1 MSELLTAAAV
11 IAPFVSTAA
20 TSFAGAVVQSAQ
32 SRLADGAV
40 ERGRVLL
47 GRVLRRN
54 PDDPPCTE
62 QDAAAATAVEQLS
75 AEDRQILEAA
85 IGTWLTT
92 GNDLSAESLRSHIE
106 LAHRTTR
113 SADRIEV
120 TTHGD
125 GSPAIGKMETANFY
139 FNPRPGQ
146 GAGS

>member
-20 TSFAGAVVQSAQ
+20 TSFAGAVVDSAQ
-32 SRLADGAV
+32 TRLADSAV

-54 PDDPPCTE
+54 PDDPPETE
-62 QDAAAATAVEQLS
+62 EDTVAATAIEQLS
-75 AEDRQILEAA
+75 ADDRQVLEEA

-92 GNDLSAESLRSHIE
+92 GKDLSAESLRSHIE
-106 LAHRTTR
+106 LARRTTH

-120 TTHGD
+120 TSHGD
-125 GSPAIGKMETANFY
+125 GSPAIGKLETANFY